1 MDSKNTRLNR
11 TSKPSASVYFVNP
24 DTGDVITLD
33 LNTFTGTDPR
43 TFQP

>member
-11 TSKPSASVYFVNP
+11 TSKPSASVYFP